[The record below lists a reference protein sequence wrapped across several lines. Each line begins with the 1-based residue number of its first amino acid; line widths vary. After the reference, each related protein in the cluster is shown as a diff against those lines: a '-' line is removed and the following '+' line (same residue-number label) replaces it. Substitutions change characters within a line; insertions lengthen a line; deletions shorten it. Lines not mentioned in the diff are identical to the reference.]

1 MTTPTRRPR
10 VTIMDSGRANIASVS
25 AALRRAGA
33 EVAIA
38 CSSRDLSDAEFL
50 VLPGVGSFGAAM
62 QFWTDHDLV
71 QPIRDSILKGTPTLA
86 ICLGMQLLCRSS
98 EESVG
103 IDGLNIFDCAV
114 RSFSHDLPIPH
125 LGWNNVEV
133 SDADITPDGVATDK
147 IVKSGFAYFA
157 HSFRLVEAPS
167 AATVSIAHYDGPFV
181 ASFEV
186 GNILACQFH
195 PELSGRW
202 GSELIQ
208 AWLDQEERP
217 C

>member
-1 MTTPTRRPR
+1 MKAKSKLPR
-10 VTIMDSGRANIASVS
+10 VTIVDSGRANIASVS

-38 CSSRDLSDAEFL
+38 GAAGDLSDAEFL

-62 QFWTDHDLV
+62 QFWDDHDLV
-71 QPIRDSILKGTPTLA
+71 IPIREAILSGLPTLA

-103 IDGLNIFDCAV
+103 IEGLHIFDCAV
-114 RSFSHDLPIPH
+114 RSFGHDLPIPH
-125 LGWNNVEV
+125 LGWNKVEV
-133 SDADITPDGVATDK
+133 SDAEGSQVEVAANQ

-157 HSFRLVEAPS
+157 HSFRLVDAPS
-167 AATVSIAHYDGPFV
+167 AAKVSIANYDGPFI
-181 ASFEV
+181 ASIEV
-186 GNILACQFH
+186 GNILGCQFH

-208 AWLDQEERP
+208 TWLDQEKQV